1 MKMKNWIITA
11 ECDPYNA
18 KFHYNGSEIILKR
31 DGATPVQWVIGEFDT
46 EEEAKA
52 QLYEWALEYGENI
65 DLGDAAAVTEEAKSL
80 LEDNWQRAQEFLDTI
95 AENGYGIYML
105 DGQRYFQVM
114 AVGDNHYTNDVM
126 KYAVESVAELD
137 DDEGN
142 AYGQVSIRL

>member
-1 MKMKNWIITA
+1 M
-11 ECDPYNA
+11 
-18 KFHYNGSEIILKR
+18 
-31 DGATPVQWVIGEFDT
+31 
-46 EEEAKA
+46 
-52 QLYEWALEYGENI
+52 YEWALEYGENI